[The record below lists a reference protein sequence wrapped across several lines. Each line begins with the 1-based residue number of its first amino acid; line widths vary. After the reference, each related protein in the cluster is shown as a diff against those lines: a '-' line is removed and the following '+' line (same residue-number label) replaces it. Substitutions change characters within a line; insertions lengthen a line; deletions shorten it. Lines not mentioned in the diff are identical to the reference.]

1 MPDKYIYLDNAA
13 AAAPEKAVIDF
24 FASAAMS
31 CYANQEAIHQQAYAV
46 RQKLEAA
53 ENDLAAALTG
63 DSSAK
68 VIWGNSGTDLF
79 NLFSHATMLRK
90 GNIVTTLEHPAL
102 QAALNRTG
110 TELRILPQL
119 NGKVDLEELGRL
131 ADRNTVLVAIHHV
144 QSETG
149 VVQDLPG
156 VRKVI
161 NGCAPQALFFSDTI
175 QSAGKLPV
183 PWQDAALDII
193 SVSGHKLGTP
203 GGAALIL
210 RTGKDSTRKNL
221 AEFFDRSRSREYL
234 AGRPDPAVMLT
245 VAHAVKVCIAES
257 TQVLST
263 IKAMNLELRES
274 LAGIELAGKMKIIFT
289 IPPEDASPF
298 ILHITLPGYEG
309 AVLVR
314 MLSEHG
320 ITVSSGSACSA
331 ESNLPSP
338 ALTAMKYN
346 KKDAFSALRISFWRN
361 NSSNDIRRFA
371 DTLKAVIK
379 DY

>member
-79 NLFSHATMLRK
+79 NLFSHATMLHK

-102 QAALNRTG
+102 QAALKRTG
-110 TELRILPQL
+110 TELRIVPLL

-156 VRKVI
+156 IRKVI

-175 QSAGKLPV
+175 QSAGK
-183 PWQDAALDII
+183 
-193 SVSGHKLGTP
+193 K
-203 GGAALIL
+203 
-210 RTGKDSTRKNL
+210 
-221 AEFFDRSRSREYL
+221 
-234 AGRPDPAVMLT
+234 
-245 VAHAVKVCIAES
+245 
-257 TQVLST
+257 
-263 IKAMNLELRES
+263 
-274 LAGIELAGKMKIIFT
+274 
-289 IPPEDASPF
+289 
-298 ILHITLPGYEG
+298 
-309 AVLVR
+309 
-314 MLSEHG
+314 
-320 ITVSSGSACSA
+320 
-331 ESNLPSP
+331 
-338 ALTAMKYN
+338 
-346 KKDAFSALRISFWRN
+346 
-361 NSSNDIRRFA
+361 
-371 DTLKAVIK
+371 
-379 DY
+379 

>member
-1 MPDKYIYLDNAA
+1 MPDTYIYLDNAA
-13 AAAPEKAVIDF
+13 AAAPEKAIIDV
-24 FASAAMS
+24 FAAAAMD

-53 ENDLAAALTG
+53 AGDLALALTG
-63 DSSAK
+63 DPSAK
-68 VIWGNSGTDLF
+68 VVWGNSGTDLF

-102 QAALNRTG
+102 QAALKRTG
-110 TELRILPQL
+110 AELRTAPLL
-119 NGKVDLEELGRL
+119 NGKVDLEELGII

-149 VVQDLPG
+149 VVQDLTG
-156 VRKVI
+156 IRKI
-161 NGCAPQALFFSDTI
+161 IDGCAPQALFFSDTI
-175 QSAGKLPV
+175 QSAGKLPI
-183 PWQDAALDII
+183 PWKDAGLDII

-210 RTGKDSTRKNL
+210 RAGKDSTRKNL
-221 AEFFDRSRSREYL
+221 AEFFDRSRNREYL
-234 AGRPDPAVMLT
+234 AGRPEPAVMLT
-245 VAHAVKVCIAES
+245 LAHSVKTCAVERD
-257 TQVLST
+257 QVLAT
-263 IKAMNLELRES
+263 VRTMNLELRKY
-274 LAGIELAGKMKIIFT
+274 LAGLELAGKRKIRFT
-289 IPPEDASPF
+289 VPPEDASPF

-314 MLSEHG
+314 MLSEQG
-320 ITVSSGSACSA
+320 VTVSSGSACSA

-361 NSSNDIRRFA
+361 NSSNDIQRFA
-371 DTLKAVIK
+371 DALKAVIS